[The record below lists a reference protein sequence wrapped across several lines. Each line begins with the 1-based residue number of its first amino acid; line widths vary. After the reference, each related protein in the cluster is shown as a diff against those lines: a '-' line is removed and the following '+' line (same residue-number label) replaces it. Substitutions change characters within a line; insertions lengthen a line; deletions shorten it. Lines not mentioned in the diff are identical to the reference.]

1 MSTLGK
7 ILIGLNLVLAAAFF
21 GWAAS
26 ALKTNQEW
34 RTKHDTV
41 MADLTK
47 TKADLNAEVD
57 KLKAAKVTL
66 DKDVTLLRGDLDKA
80 KNDKDRVQSELA
92 DATTNLA
99 SLKADVTKFAQT
111 YDGMAA
117 DKTRLQGDKDKAEKA
132 QRDAETAKAE
142 AEAKRDE
149 AEKAASAMKAELDK
163 ANNMIADLEKTR
175 TSLEKQASSLDTQIA
190 TLVAN
195 TGAKPGDFTNMPEIN
210 AAVLDV
216 SNAVE
221 PGLIALNVGS
231 NKGVKRGYTF
241 ELYEGKTYKGQAR
254 VEFVHPDMC
263 SAIIV
268 NKVQGQTIR
277 QGDSAATRL

>member
-34 RTKHDTV
+34 RQKYDVATS
-41 MADLTK
+41 DLTK
-47 TKADLNAEVD
+47 TRADLNAEVD

-80 KNDKDRVQSELA
+80 KNEKDRVQGELT
-92 DATTNLA
+92 DAATKLANLN
-99 SLKADVTKFAQT
+99 ADVTKFAAT
-111 YDGMAA
+111 YDGMSA

-132 QRDAETAKAE
+132 QRDAETAKTE

-149 AEKAASAMKAELDK
+149 AEKAASAMKADLEK
-163 ANNMIADLEKTR
+163 ANNMIADLEKKKTDLDKQML
-175 TSLEKQASSLDTQIA
+175 SLNASLDTLA
-190 TLVAN
+190 AN
-195 TGAKPGDFTNMPEIN
+195 TNANAGDFLSMPQIDG
-210 AAVLDV
+210 AVLDV

-231 NKGVKRGYTF
+231 SKGVKRGFTF
-241 ELYEGKTYKGQAR
+241 EIYEGKTYKGQAR
-254 VEFVHPDMC
+254 VEFVHPDMS
-263 SAIIV
+263 SAIIL